1 MTRLNIKINKISY
14 KLEKKLAKAVII
26 KGNYRKLTDKQL
38 DKLNN
43 YIKKKKLDINLNDIL
58 SIRSAYM
65 TIKIIKDSS
74 KLESSMNKI
83 NKLYKKGI
91 KLSWISRKYDLSP
104 ILILKNIFSNNFSKE
119 KIKDFFYGKQLNK
132 LNKFD
137 LEQLNFAKENDIF
150 NKVDQTEQIKNS
162 ENFELEIRNF
172 LLKNKIKFK
181 TQNELAKEQ
190 IKKYGKT
197 INTPD
202 FLILSDFYINDKKI
216 NWIDAKNFY
225 GANTF
230 LIKKNIQKQIQKYI
244 DEYGFGSIIF
254 SLNFSEKLY
263 FDNVILINFNL
274 LKNCNK

>member
-43 YIKKKKLDINLNDIL
+43 YIKKKKLDVSLNDIL

-91 KLSWISRKYDLSP
+91 KLSWISRKFDLSP

-162 ENFELEIRNF
+162 ENFESEIRNF
-172 LLKNKIKFK
+172 LIKNKIKFK

>member
-1 MTRLNIKINKISY
+1 MTRLNIKINTISY

-26 KGNYRKLTDKQL
+26 KGNYRKLSDKQL
-38 DKLNN
+38 DKINK
-43 YIKKKKLDINLNDIL
+43 YIDKKKLNIGLEDVL
-58 SIRSAYM
+58 SIRSSYM
-65 TIKIIKDSS
+65 TIKIIKDSDRLKS
-74 KLESSMNKI
+74 LINKI
-83 NKLYKKGI
+83 SKLYKKGI
-91 KLSWISRKYDLSP
+91 KLSWISKKYDLSP

-137 LEQLNFAKENDIF
+137 LEQLNFVKENDIF

-172 LLKNKIKFK
+172 LIKNKIKFK

-274 LKNCNK
+274 LKDCNK

>member
-1 MTRLNIKINKISY
+1 
-14 KLEKKLAKAVII
+14 
-26 KGNYRKLTDKQL
+26 
-38 DKLNN
+38 
-43 YIKKKKLDINLNDIL
+43 
-58 SIRSAYM
+58 M

-162 ENFELEIRNF
+162 ENFELEIRKF
-172 LLKNKIKFK
+172 LIKNKIKFK

-230 LIKKNIQKQIQKYI
+230 LIKKNIQKQITKYI
-244 DEYGFGSIIF
+244 DEFGFGSIIF

>member
-65 TIKIIKDSS
+65 TIKIIKDNS

-150 NKVDQTEQIKNS
+150 NKVDQTEQIINS

-172 LLKNKIKFK
+172 LIKNKIKFK

>member
-150 NKVDQTEQIKNS
+150 NKVNQTEQIKNS
-162 ENFELEIRNF
+162 ENFEFEIQKF
-172 LLKNKIKFK
+172 LVKNKIKFK

-230 LIKKNIQKQIQKYI
+230 LIKKNIQKQIKKYI

-274 LKNCNK
+274 L

>member
-43 YIKKKKLDINLNDIL
+43 YIKKKKLDVSLNDIL

-150 NKVDQTEQIKNS
+150 NKVDQTEQIINS

-172 LLKNKIKFK
+172 LIKNKIVFK

>member
-26 KGNYRKLTDKQL
+26 KGNYRKLSDKQL
-38 DKLNN
+38 DKINK
-43 YIKKKKLDINLNDIL
+43 YIDKKKLNIGLEDVL
-58 SIRSAYM
+58 SIRSSYM
-65 TIKIIKDSS
+65 TIKIIKDSDRLKS
-74 KLESSMNKI
+74 LINKI
-83 NKLYKKGI
+83 SKLYKKGI
-91 KLSWISRKYDLSP
+91 KLSWISKKYDLSP

-137 LEQLNFAKENDIF
+137 LEQLNFVKENDIF

-172 LLKNKIKFK
+172 LIKNKIKFK

-274 LKNCNK
+274 L

>member
-14 KLEKKLAKAVII
+14 KLEKKLAKTVII

-43 YIKKKKLDINLNDIL
+43 YIKKKKLDVSLNDIL

-150 NKVDQTEQIKNS
+150 NKVDQTEQIINS

-172 LLKNKIKFK
+172 LIKNKIKFK

-274 LKNCNK
+274 LKNYNK

>member
-43 YIKKKKLDINLNDIL
+43 YIKKKKLDVSLNDIL

-172 LLKNKIKFK
+172 LIKNKIKFK

>member
-162 ENFELEIRNF
+162 ENFESEIRNF
-172 LLKNKIKFK
+172 LIKNKIKFK

-274 LKNCNK
+274 LKDCNK

>member
-43 YIKKKKLDINLNDIL
+43 YIKKKKLDVSLNDIL

-65 TIKIIKDSS
+65 TIKIIKDSN

-91 KLSWISRKYDLSP
+91 KLSWISRKFDLSP

-172 LLKNKIKFK
+172 LIKNKIKFK

-230 LIKKNIQKQIQKYI
+230 LIKKNIQKQITKYI

-263 FDNVILINFNL
+263 FDNVILINFKL
-274 LKNCNK
+274 L

>member
-26 KGNYRKLTDKQL
+26 KGNYRKLTDKQI

-43 YIKKKKLDINLNDIL
+43 YIKKKKLDVSLNDIL

-150 NKVDQTEQIKNS
+150 NKVDQTEQIINS

-172 LLKNKIKFK
+172 LIKNKIVFK

-230 LIKKNIQKQIQKYI
+230 LLKKNIQKQIQKYI

>member
-43 YIKKKKLDINLNDIL
+43 YIKKKKLDVSLNDVL

-172 LLKNKIKFK
+172 LIKNKIKFK

-274 LKNCNK
+274 L

>member
-104 ILILKNIFSNNFSKE
+104 ILILKNIFNNNFSKD
-119 KIKDFFYGKQLNK
+119 KIKDFFYGKHLDK
-132 LNKFD
+132 LNKFE

>member
-43 YIKKKKLDINLNDIL
+43 YIKKKKLDVSLNDIL

-150 NKVDQTEQIKNS
+150 NKVDQTEQIINS

-172 LLKNKIKFK
+172 LIKNKIKFK

-274 LKNCNK
+274 LKNSNK

>member
-43 YIKKKKLDINLNDIL
+43 YIKKKKLDVSLNDIL

-91 KLSWISRKYDLSP
+91 KLSWISRKFDLSP

-150 NKVDQTEQIKNS
+150 NKVDQTEQIINS
-162 ENFELEIRNF
+162 ENFESEIRNF
-172 LLKNKIKFK
+172 LIKNKIKFK

>member
-172 LLKNKIKFK
+172 LIKNKIKFK

-230 LIKKNIQKQIQKYI
+230 LIKKNIQKQITKYI
-244 DEYGFGSIIF
+244 DEYGFGAIIF

-263 FDNVILINFNL
+263 FDNVILINFKL
-274 LKNCNK
+274 L

>member
-119 KIKDFFYGKQLNK
+119 KIKDFFYGKHLDK
-132 LNKFD
+132 LNKFE

-172 LLKNKIKFK
+172 LIKNKIKFK

-202 FLILSDFYINDKKI
+202 FLILSDLYINDKKI

-230 LIKKNIQKQIQKYI
+230 LIKKNIQKQIKKYI

-274 LKNCNK
+274 LKDCNK